1 MQLTDTEPTARFL
14 MGHPRHFGVIY
25 RINPWMDPER
35 WARDEPALAAV
46 SAKEW
51 SALHAKLTALGARI
65 EEVPGEPGLPDLV
78 FTANSA
84 VVLDRKALLARFR
97 HRERQA
103 EEPHFEAAF
112 HRLQAHGLI
121 DAVRKLPDGIVL
133 EGAGDCV
140 WDASRRLFW
149 MGFGQRSDAA
159 ARHAVAD
166 TFGVDVVPLALA
178 DPRFY
183 HLDTALCPLPRGEVV
198 YLPQAFTDEALAA
211 IRNWVEPD
219 RRIEIAPSDASLLAA
234 NAVCVGDTIVMAD
247 GASLALRNALRAR
260 GYRVVRTPL
269 GSFRRSGG
277 AAFCL
282 TLRLDWHSDVEQ
294 GELPSVATAG

>member
-1 MQLTDTEPTARFL
+1 
-14 MGHPRHFGVIY
+14 MGHPRHFAVTY
-25 RINPWMDPER
+25 RINPWMDPAR
-35 WARDEPALAAV
+35 WARDERALAMSSGA
-46 SAKEW
+46 EW
-51 SALHAKLTALGARI
+51 QALRARLEALGALI

-78 FTANSA
+78 FTANAA

-97 HRERQA
+97 HPERQA
-103 EEPHFEAAF
+103 EEPHFAAAF

-121 DAVRKLPDGIVL
+121 DAVRKLPDDLVL

-140 WDASRRLFW
+140 WDSARRLFW

-166 TFGVDVVPLALA
+166 MFGVDVVPLRLA

-183 HLDTALCPLPRGEVV
+183 HLDTALCPLPRGEVI
-198 YLPQAFTDEALAA
+198 YLTEAFTDEGLAA
-211 IRNWVEPD
+211 IRNWVEPE
-219 RRIEIAPSDASLLAA
+219 RRIEITPRDAGLLAA
-234 NAVCVGDTIVMAD
+234 NAVCVGETIVMAE
-247 GASLALRNALRAR
+247 GASLKLHNALRDR
-260 GYRVVRTPL
+260 GYRVVPTPL

-282 TLRLDWHSDVEQ
+282 TLRLDWRSD
-294 GELPSVATAG
+294 GEAGETQAVAAAR